1 MNLGQSNSNAFAIS
15 LHHSDFNILPIHLFH
30 KYSLST
36 YSVPGALQGAGGTAV
51 NKMGEISAL
60 SEGIILRGGWGDG
73 FR

>member
-1 MNLGQSNSNAFAIS
+1 MATIS

-36 YSVPGALQGAGGTAV
+36 YSVPGALHGSGG
-51 NKMGEISAL
+51 KMGEIFAL
-60 SEGIILRGGWGDG
+60 SEGISLKGEWGDV